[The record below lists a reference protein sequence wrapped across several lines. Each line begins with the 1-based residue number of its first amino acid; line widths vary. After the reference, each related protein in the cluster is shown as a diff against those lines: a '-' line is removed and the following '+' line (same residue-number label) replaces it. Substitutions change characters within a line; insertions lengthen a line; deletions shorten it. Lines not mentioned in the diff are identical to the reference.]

1 MLRNIFCALLRP
13 STLEH
18 QRQQGICLCFFSS
31 LLGLVSF
38 FCILIS
44 TKKLALNFLKRTSY
58 TNVCLKFLCETKLTR
73 LLLVFY
79 FLIKIWSENSI
90 SILIHSVITFFW
102 IWLFLGAKY
111 QGRDEVERQGALMSL
126 RWYDLDKLTVPCSSN
141 LQTQLNVLC

>member
-1 MLRNIFCALLRP
+1 MTQNRCCALLRP
-13 STLEH
+13 STPEH
-18 QRQQGICLCFFSS
+18 QRQQGIFLCFFPS

-90 SILIHSVITFFW
+90 SILIHSEITFFW
-102 IWLFLGAKY
+102 IWLLVGAKY
-111 QGRDEVERQGALMSL
+111 QGRDEVERQGALMSH
-126 RWYDLDKLTVPCSSN
+126 RWYNLDKLAVPCSSN
-141 LQTQLNVLC
+141 LETHHKVLC